1 MGTTDR
7 RLRVSVCVRMRS
19 FGVHLMPRCCLSLL
33 VSALALGQI
42 QELGS
47 EPELIQTRLVVGSN
61 VNLGEAVVTT
71 EAPATADATEAKHNR
86 MVKEYTEKATAKHE
100 AMIKARKDAD
110 KKEAADLVIAKEQHV
125 KNLPPTNQ
133 DSTVNNPW
141 AIRQER
147 RKAKHPQDNESPEK
161 ASDKDAESFAKAM
174 GNAVE
179 RTSKAHGKASEIK
192 SKTKNMSR
200 EKDWKN
206 KTRTYANASNF
217 ATSDEDWAA
226 RAGGYGADLI
236 AQAKAQQDAAA
247 DSQKA
252 QLDQVNKMVEE
263 AEKATK
269 AEKAKQEAGKELN
282 AKRSAND
289 AAIEKKTKNSLRK
302 SLDSNR

>member
-1 MGTTDR
+1 MGGVHTTDR
-7 RLRVSVCVRMRS
+7 RLAQRVSVCVRMRS

-110 KKEAADLVIAKEQHV
+110 KKEAADLVIAKEQRV

-161 ASDKDAESFAKAM
+161 A
-174 GNAVE
+174 
-179 RTSKAHGKASEIK
+179 
-192 SKTKNMSR
+192 
-200 EKDWKN
+200 
-206 KTRTYANASNF
+206 
-217 ATSDEDWAA
+217 
-226 RAGGYGADLI
+226 
-236 AQAKAQQDAAA
+236 
-247 DSQKA
+247 
-252 QLDQVNKMVEE
+252 
-263 AEKATK
+263 
-269 AEKAKQEAGKELN
+269 KQEAGKELN
-282 AKRSAND
+282 AKRAAND